1 MRNNNNRGR
10 WMGILLALCLTLPI
24 AETAIA
30 SAYPS
35 PPKQEEMQHTR
46 ETEVSSYQ
54 EYGTYEGYATYN
66 GRATAIPA
74 RTIDGRAFVPMYAFV
89 NALTPAEYTFDRSSG
104 YATLQAKNLII
115 TAGLGGTFITAND
128 RPLYGVSANR
138 MIDGTL
144 WVPVSVL
151 AKACGVSVTIGK
163 GSVVLSGSYKA
174 LAHAKD
180 FYREDEVYWLSRII
194 SAESKGEPLRGQMAV
209 GNVVLNRTRHR
220 SYPNTI
226 YGVIFQ
232 KWQFTPAMNGS
243 IYATPSWLSTIVAKM
258 CLEGYAVSNE
268 VLFFCNPRTS
278 DSHWAQENRPYAFT
292 IGRHAFYY

>member
-30 SAYPS
+30 STTHMTPQ
-35 PPKQEEMQHTR
+35 QEAPLLAIDATDATL
-46 ETEVSSYQ
+46 TED
-54 EYGTYEGYATYN
+54 GTYDSYATYH
-66 GRATAIPA
+66 GRATEIPV
-74 RTIDGRAFVPMYAFV
+74 RTIEGRAFAPMHTFV